1 MSCVCANENTDVLN
15 ETQVEDSFNLPDDCK
30 LDNQDLPLTDV
41 DDCKTDNLTSS
52 NQGINITHDN
62 INQYFKR
69 GALRDAYSN
78 TNFFIS
84 EDMDD
89 LGILRVIAENVT
101 INGLNHT
108 LKNTVFSIES
118 DGVTLNNLTLI
129 VNETFEDNDYA
140 AVLLWRSDDVK
151 LYNLNIN
158 YDVPE
163 DCDAFG
169 IYSEGVYNS
178 FIGRDYRINDLK
190 IVNCTINIKGNNRL
204 NGRVYGVKLEESP
217 RACVLNTTINCELPL
232 RKIDFAGSTA
242 VLDSEFA
249 LAVGAEKCDNLVL
262 DNNNIRCSVSERPDW
277 TDPTLD
283 AIFICEC
290 DNCNFTNNNVYLC
303 DFITVKDME
312 NYLYA
317 LDIYRDNNMLIENNT
332 IRVETTGGRYAAGTA
347 YPIQITG
354 PADGIIIQYN
364 DIYTKSN
371 GPNIGIYS
379 QNSNGGAFITVLNN
393 YINVTGLAGNNSWA
407 LVAGIEAQDNDDI
420 VMNNIIEIHNI
431 ESTELDDN
439 IYGISYSQKT
449 NSKHTFRVINNTVI
463 SDGYYV
469 SYMLDADDTNVTN
482 NTLVRNDKYARTD
495 YDPFK
500 RGDNI
505 GEGTDE
511 AKNNDFSGNRVIT
524 IFEYDMA
531 RQSTSLDDGEELPY
545 DPPSERGN
553 ISNIINGSGISPLK
567 PGFPGGNPLLPGH
580 NGGGSF
586 DTGGNNGGGLRNPE
600 APDGDRGFHGW
611 GDVSG
616 DDGSSLSGKKRGSSD
631 GNSPNDG
638 DSHRSYGSQG
648 SFTNSYNHQGSSD
661 NSFNNNNLV
670 ASENSTSSESP
681 SVEGVTSSG
690 ASSSSSS
697 SAGAGGSAGS
707 GGSEDVRAYEISKN
721 IIENGL
727 DDIVRFIVLAIV
739 CEALL
744 IIGYRRRKTDDIL
757 D

>member
-1 MSCVCANENTDVLN
+1 MTGVFANDNATVLN
-15 ETQVEDSFNLPDDCK
+15 ETNVEDSFNLPDDCTI
-30 LDNQDLPLTDV
+30 DSQD
-41 DDCKTDNLTSS
+41 SS
-52 NQGINITHDN
+52 APDSDINITHEN

-69 GALRDAYSN
+69 GALREPYSN

-84 EDMDD
+84 EDMEDM
-89 LGILRVIAENVT
+89 GILRVLAENVT

-108 LKNTVFSIES
+108 FKNTVFSIES
-118 DGVTLNNLTLI
+118 HGVTLNNLTLI
-129 VNETFEDNDYA
+129 ESDVFENNDYA
-140 AVLLWRSDDVK
+140 AILLWQSNDVN

-158 YDVPE
+158 ITAPE

-178 FIGRDYRINDLK
+178 FLGRDYRINDLK
-190 IVNCTINIKGNNRL
+190 IVNCTVNIKGNNRA

-217 RACVLNTTINCELPL
+217 GACVLNTTINCELPL
-232 RKIDFAGSTA
+232 RKIDFAGNTA

-249 LAVGAEKCDNLVL
+249 LAFGAEKCDNLIL
-262 DNNNIRCSVSERPDW
+262 DNNIIRCSVSERPDW

-283 AIFICEC
+283 AIFICDC

-303 DFITVKDME
+303 DFITVKNME

-317 LDIYRDNNMLIENNT
+317 LDIYRDNNMLVENNT

-354 PADGIIIQYN
+354 PADGIIIRYN

-449 NSKHTFRVINNTVI
+449 NSKHTFKVINNTVI

-469 SYMLDADDTNVTN
+469 SHMLDADDTTVTN
-482 NTLVRNDKYARTD
+482 NTLVRTDKYARTD

-505 GEGTDE
+505 GEGTDKV
-511 AKNNDFSGNRVIT
+511 KNNDFSGNRVIT

-553 ISNIINGSGISPLK
+553 ISNIVNGSGISPLK
-567 PGFPGGNPLLPGH
+567 PGFPGGNPLLPG
-580 NGGGSF
+580 
-586 DTGGNNGGGLRNPE
+586 NNDGFRNPD
-600 APDGDRGFHGW
+600 APDGDKGFAGW

-616 DDGSSLSGKKRGSSD
+616 DDGSSLAGKKHGRSD
-631 GNSPNDG
+631 GNSLNDG
-638 DSHRSYGSQG
+638 DFDRSYDSKG

-661 NSFNNNNLV
+661 NSYNNLV
-670 ASENSTSSESP
+670 ARGNSTSRETP
-681 SVEGVTSSG
+681 SVEGIASSG

-707 GGSEDVRAYEISKN
+707 GGSKNVNAYEITKN
-721 IIENGL
+721 IIENGPE
-727 DDIVRFIVLAIV
+727 DIVRFIALAII

-744 IIGYRRRKTDDIL
+744 IIGYRRKENDDIT